1 MSARKCCTING
12 AQSSFPRLLRKL
24 SREDFEDEDD
34 DFFLSKGVF
43 LSFFDETRSVSSLFR
58 RTGGESSARKSRR
71 ILRLPVLR
79 VRERRRRRTVSLPL
93 AAKTPFSRRRRP
105 KRFRRRRRRF
115 TTSSSCS
122 ATKNDSDEGRGR
134 DDDENE
140 KQKEYYEGLYG
151 TWTVTSQDELEVWS
165 YRVALSLACVGALG
179 VVFGDVS
186 GNEAMVNPSYFLGA
200 SGFGVALVLVHMYVT
215 PIKRVMQALY
225 AVGLIGSLGIVAYTQ
240 NGGGSSS
247 LLEFVREHRSAVWF
261 IGPMF
266 ASFTGLAF
274 KEGACY
280 GKPEA
285 FLLFLLTPIMCLGHL
300 TGLASDEVETFFVA
314 SWMLGFLVFAGR
326 KYTQAVK
333 DDIGDKSVFTFRGLK
348 TDEERR
354 DYLERQGK
362 DLSLMEDA
370 M

>member
-1 MSARKCCTING
+1 MI
-12 AQSSFPRLLRKL
+12 SSSQKGCS
-24 SREDFEDEDD
+24 SRS
-34 DFFLSKGVF
+34 LTR
-43 LSFFDETRSVSSLFR
+43 TRSVSSLFR
-58 RTGGESSARKSRR
+58 NRRRIIRAKVATDFASAGLACARKKK
-71 ILRLPVLR
+71 
-79 VRERRRRRTVSLPL
+79 
-93 AAKTPFSRRRRP
+93 KTNGVVAVGGNSFFATTTTKTIQTTKSS
-105 KRFRRRRRRF
+105 RRF

-151 TWTVTSQDELEVWS
+151 TWTVTSRDELEVWS

-240 NGGGSSS
+240 NGGGSSSS

>member
-1 MSARKCCTING
+1 MI
-12 AQSSFPRLLRKL
+12 SSSQKGCS
-24 SREDFEDEDD
+24 SRS
-34 DFFLSKGVF
+34 L
-43 LSFFDETRSVSSLFR
+43 TRTQSVSS
-58 RTGGESSARKSRR
+58 SRKNRRR
-71 ILRLPVLR
+71 ILRAKVATDFASAGLACAGKKKKTRNDVFGVVAPVGGKNSFFA
-79 VRERRRRRTVSLPL
+79 TTTKS
-93 AAKTPFSRRRRP
+93 S
-105 KRFRRRRRRF
+105 RRF
-115 TTSSSCS
+115 TTLSSCS
-122 ATKNDSDEGRGR
+122 ATKNDSDEGGR
-134 DDDENE
+134 DDENE

-151 TWTVTSQDELEVWS
+151 TWTVTSRDELEVWS

-179 VVFGDVS
+179 VVLGDVS
-186 GNEAMVNPSYFLGA
+186 GNEEMVNPSYFLGA

-240 NGGGSSS
+240 NGGGSSSS

-333 DDIGDKSVFTFRGLK
+333 DDIGDKSVFIFRGLK

>member
-1 MSARKCCTING
+1 MAHIYRFPDCFVNFPARTIQTNAMISTSQKG
-12 AQSSFPRLLRKL
+12 CSSRACSLT
-24 SREDFEDEDD
+24 
-34 DFFLSKGVF
+34 
-43 LSFFDETRSVSSLFR
+43 TRSVSLFR
-58 RTGGESSARKSRR
+58 NRRR
-71 ILRLPVLR
+71 ILRAKV
-79 VRERRRRRTVSLPL
+79 
-93 AAKTPFSRRRRP
+93 AKTDFASAAVACAR
-105 KRFRRRRRRF
+105 KKKNTNGVVAVGGNSFTKSSRRRF
-115 TTSSSCS
+115 TNLSSCS
-122 ATKNDSDEGRGR
+122 ATKNDSDEGRV
-134 DDDENE
+134 DDENE
-140 KQKEYYEGLYG
+140 MQKEYYEGLYG

-165 YRVALSLACVGALG
+165 YRVALSLACLGAVG
-179 VVFGDVS
+179 VVLGDVS
-186 GNEAMVNPSYFLGA
+186 GNEEMVNPSYFLGA

-240 NGGGSSS
+240 NGGSSSSS

>member
-1 MSARKCCTING
+1 MT
-12 AQSSFPRLLRKL
+12 
-24 SREDFEDEDD
+24 SR
-34 DFFLSKGVF
+34 
-43 LSFFDETRSVSSLFR
+43 
-58 RTGGESSARKSRR
+58 
-71 ILRLPVLR
+71 
-79 VRERRRRRTVSLPL
+79 
-93 AAKTPFSRRRRP
+93 
-105 KRFRRRRRRF
+105 
-115 TTSSSCS
+115 
-122 ATKNDSDEGRGR
+122 
-134 DDDENE
+134 
-140 KQKEYYEGLYG
+140 
-151 TWTVTSQDELEVWS
+151 DELEVWS

-186 GNEAMVNPSYFLGA
+186 GNEEMVNPSYFLGA

-240 NGGGSSS
+240 NGGSSSS
-247 LLEFVREHRSAVWF
+247 LLEFVREHRSAVWV

>member
-1 MSARKCCTING
+1 
-12 AQSSFPRLLRKL
+12 L
-24 SREDFEDEDD
+24 
-34 DFFLSKGVF
+34 
-43 LSFFDETRSVSSLFR
+43 
-58 RTGGESSARKSRR
+58 
-71 ILRLPVLR
+71 
-79 VRERRRRRTVSLPL
+79 
-93 AAKTPFSRRRRP
+93 
-105 KRFRRRRRRF
+105 
-115 TTSSSCS
+115 SSCS

-134 DDDENE
+134 DDAENE

-151 TWTVTSQDELEVWS
+151 TWTVTSRDELEVWS

-240 NGGGSSS
+240 NGGGSSSS

>member
-1 MSARKCCTING
+1 MISTSQKGC
-12 AQSSFPRLLRKL
+12 SSRSCSLTR
-24 SREDFEDEDD
+24 
-34 DFFLSKGVF
+34 
-43 LSFFDETRSVSSLFR
+43 TRSLSLFR
-58 RTGGESSARKSRR
+58 NGRRIIRAKVATDFASAAVAFARKKK
-71 ILRLPVLR
+71 
-79 VRERRRRRTVSLPL
+79 
-93 AAKTPFSRRRRP
+93 KTKCDDGLVGAPCNGKNSFFATTTKSS
-105 KRFRRRRRRF
+105 RRF
-115 TTSSSCS
+115 TTLSSCS

-151 TWTVTSQDELEVWS
+151 TWTVTSRDELEVWS

-247 LLEFVREHRSAVWF
+247 LLEFVREHRSAVWV

>member
-1 MSARKCCTING
+1 MI
-12 AQSSFPRLLRKL
+12 SSSQKGCS
-24 SREDFEDEDD
+24 SRS
-34 DFFLSKGVF
+34 LTR
-43 LSFFDETRSVSSLFR
+43 TRSVSSLFR
-58 RTGGESSARKSRR
+58 NRRRIIRAKVATDFASAGLACARKKK
-71 ILRLPVLR
+71 
-79 VRERRRRRTVSLPL
+79 
-93 AAKTPFSRRRRP
+93 KTNGVVAVGGNSFTKSSP
-105 KRFRRRRRRF
+105 RF
-115 TTSSSCS
+115 TTLSSCS

-151 TWTVTSQDELEVWS
+151 TWTVTSRDELEVWS

-240 NGGGSSS
+240 NGGSSSSS

>member
-1 MSARKCCTING
+1 M
-12 AQSSFPRLLRKL
+12 
-24 SREDFEDEDD
+24 
-34 DFFLSKGVF
+34 
-43 LSFFDETRSVSSLFR
+43 
-58 RTGGESSARKSRR
+58 
-71 ILRLPVLR
+71 
-79 VRERRRRRTVSLPL
+79 
-93 AAKTPFSRRRRP
+93 
-105 KRFRRRRRRF
+105 
-115 TTSSSCS
+115 
-122 ATKNDSDEGRGR
+122 
-134 DDDENE
+134 
-140 KQKEYYEGLYG
+140 QKEYYEGLYG

-165 YRVALSLACVGALG
+165 YRVALSLACLGAVG
-179 VVFGDVS
+179 VVLGDVS
-186 GNEAMVNPSYFLGA
+186 GNEEMVNPSYFLGA

-240 NGGGSSS
+240 NGGSSSSS

-300 TGLASDEVETFFVA
+300 TGLASDEVETFFVV

>member
-1 MSARKCCTING
+1 MAHNHLFPNCFAHFPATTI
-12 AQSSFPRLLRKL
+12 QTTTMISSSQKGSS
-24 SREDFEDEDD
+24 SRSRS
-34 DFFLSKGVF
+34 LT
-43 LSFFDETRSVSSLFR
+43 TRSVSSL
-58 RTGGESSARKSRR
+58 RKNRRR
-71 ILRLPVLR
+71 ILRAKVA
-79 VRERRRRRTVSLPL
+79 TDFAS
-93 AAKTPFSRRRRP
+93 AAVAFARKKNTNGVVAVGGNSFIATTTTKTIQTTKSS
-105 KRFRRRRRRF
+105 RRF
-115 TTSSSCS
+115 TTLLSCS
-122 ATKNDSDEGRGR
+122 ATKNDSDEGG

-140 KQKEYYEGLYG
+140 RQKEYYEGLYG
-151 TWTVTSQDELEVWS
+151 TWTVTQTDELEVWS
-165 YRVALSLACVGALG
+165 YRVALSLACLGAVG
-179 VVFGDVS
+179 VVLGDVS
-186 GNEAMVNPSYFLGA
+186 GNEQMVNPSYFLGA

-240 NGGGSSS
+240 NGGSSSS
-247 LLEFVREHRSAVWF
+247 LLEFVREHRSAVWV

-354 DYLERQGK
+354 DYLERQEK

>member
-1 MSARKCCTING
+1 MI
-12 AQSSFPRLLRKL
+12 SS
-24 SREDFEDEDD
+24 SQ
-34 DFFLSKGVF
+34 KGCSSCS
-43 LSFFDETRSVSSLFR
+43 LTRTQSVSS
-58 RTGGESSARKSRR
+58 SRKNRRR
-71 ILRLPVLR
+71 ILRAKVATDFASAGLACARKKKKTRNDVFGVVAPVGGKNSFFA
-79 VRERRRRRTVSLPL
+79 TTTKS
-93 AAKTPFSRRRRP
+93 S
-105 KRFRRRRRRF
+105 RRF
-115 TTSSSCS
+115 TTLSSCS

-134 DDDENE
+134 DDAENE

-151 TWTVTSQDELEVWS
+151 TWTVTSRDELEVWS

-247 LLEFVREHRSAVWF
+247 SLLEFVREHRSAVWV

>member
-1 MSARKCCTING
+1 LT
-12 AQSSFPRLLRKL
+12 
-24 SREDFEDEDD
+24 
-34 DFFLSKGVF
+34 
-43 LSFFDETRSVSSLFR
+43 TRSVSLFR
-58 RTGGESSARKSRR
+58 NRRR
-71 ILRLPVLR
+71 ILRAKV
-79 VRERRRRRTVSLPL
+79 
-93 AAKTPFSRRRRP
+93 AKTDFASAAVACAR
-105 KRFRRRRRRF
+105 KKKNTNGVVAVGGNSFTKSSRRRF
-115 TTSSSCS
+115 TNLSSRS
-122 ATKNDSDEGRGR
+122 ATKNDSDEGRV
-134 DDDENE
+134 DDENE
-140 KQKEYYEGLYG
+140 MQKEYYEGLYG

-165 YRVALSLACVGALG
+165 YRVALSLACLGAVG
-179 VVFGDVS
+179 VVLGDVS
-186 GNEAMVNPSYFLGA
+186 GNEEMVNPSYFLGA

-240 NGGGSSS
+240 NGGGGSSS

-300 TGLASDEVETFFVA
+300 TGLASDEVETFFVV

>member
-1 MSARKCCTING
+1 MT
-12 AQSSFPRLLRKL
+12 
-24 SREDFEDEDD
+24 
-34 DFFLSKGVF
+34 
-43 LSFFDETRSVSSLFR
+43 TRSVSLFR
-58 RTGGESSARKSRR
+58 NRRR
-71 ILRLPVLR
+71 ILRAKV
-79 VRERRRRRTVSLPL
+79 
-93 AAKTPFSRRRRP
+93 AKTDFASAAVACAR
-105 KRFRRRRRRF
+105 KKKNTNGVVAVGGNSFTKSSRRRF
-115 TTSSSCS
+115 TNLSSRS
-122 ATKNDSDEGRGR
+122 ATKNDSDEGRV
-134 DDDENE
+134 DDENE
-140 KQKEYYEGLYG
+140 MQKEYYEGLYG

-165 YRVALSLACVGALG
+165 YRVALSLACLGAVG
-179 VVFGDVS
+179 VVLGDVS
-186 GNEAMVNPSYFLGA
+186 GNEEMVNPSYFLGA

-240 NGGGSSS
+240 NGGGGSSS

-300 TGLASDEVETFFVA
+300 TGLASDEVETFFVV

>member
-1 MSARKCCTING
+1 MISSSQKGCSSRSLTRTQSVSSSRKNRRRILRAKVATDFALAGLACARKKKKTRNDVFG
-12 AQSSFPRLLRKL
+12 VVAPVGGKNSFFATTTKSFPRLK
-24 SREDFEDEDD
+24 
-34 DFFLSKGVF
+34 
-43 LSFFDETRSVSSLFR
+43 
-58 RTGGESSARKSRR
+58 
-71 ILRLPVLR
+71 
-79 VRERRRRRTVSLPL
+79 
-93 AAKTPFSRRRRP
+93 
-105 KRFRRRRRRF
+105 
-115 TTSSSCS
+115 TSSSCS
-122 ATKNDSDEGRGR
+122 ATKNDSDEGGR
-134 DDDENE
+134 DDENE

-151 TWTVTSQDELEVWS
+151 TWTVTSRDELEVWS

-240 NGGGSSS
+240 NGGSSSSS

>member
-1 MSARKCCTING
+1 MDGDLARRVG
-12 AQSSFPRLLRKL
+12 SVVVP
-24 SREDFEDEDD
+24 SRVVV
-34 DFFLSKGVF
+34 GVCRRPWRCF
-43 LSFFDETRSVSSLFR
+43 RRCEWERGDGEPELLFR
-58 RTGGESSARKSRR
+58 RE
-71 ILRLPVLR
+71 R
-79 VRERRRRRTVSLPL
+79 VRRRV
-93 AAKTPFSRRRRP
+93 
-105 KRFRRRRRRF
+105 
-115 TTSSSCS
+115 
-122 ATKNDSDEGRGR
+122 
-134 DDDENE
+134 
-140 KQKEYYEGLYG
+140 
-151 TWTVTSQDELEVWS
+151 
-165 YRVALSLACVGALG
+165 
-179 VVFGDVS
+179 
-186 GNEAMVNPSYFLGA
+186 
-200 SGFGVALVLVHMYVT
+200 GFGAHVRDADKT
-215 PIKRVMQALY
+215 GDAS
-225 AVGLIGSLGIVAYTQ
+225 AVCGWLIGSLGIVAYTQ
-240 NGGGSSS
+240 NGGSSSS
-247 LLEFVREHRSAVWF
+247 LLEFVREHRSAVWV

>member
-1 MSARKCCTING
+1 MTDDASAAVAFGQGKKNTKN
-12 AQSSFPRLLRKL
+12 
-24 SREDFEDEDD
+24 DD
-34 DFFLSKGVF
+34 GLVVAPVGGKN
-43 LSFFDETRSVSSLFR
+43 SFFAT
-58 RTGGESSARKSRR
+58 TTTTKSC
-71 ILRLPVLR
+71 
-79 VRERRRRRTVSLPL
+79 
-93 AAKTPFSRRRRP
+93 SRF
-105 KRFRRRRRRF
+105 KNL
-115 TTSSSCS
+115 SSCS
-122 ATKNDSDEGRGR
+122 ATRNDSDEGGDD

-140 KQKEYYEGLYG
+140 RQKEYYEGLYG
-151 TWTVTSQDELEVWS
+151 TWTVTQTDELEVWS
-165 YRVALSLACVGALG
+165 YRVALSLACLGAVG
-179 VVFGDVS
+179 VVLGDIS
-186 GNEAMVNPSYFLGA
+186 GNEQMVNPSYFLGA

-225 AVGLIGSLGIVAYTQ
+225 AVGFVGSLGIVAYTQ
-240 NGGGSSS
+240 NGGEDGGSYSS

-314 SWMLGFLVFAGR
+314 SWLLGFLVFAGR

-362 DLSLMEDA
+362 DLSLMEDT